1 RSSLPK
7 WPPISAHAMSKA
19 SQMVSRASGPNAAP
33 SCITGVGTVGEA
45 LIRGRDD
52 QHDLPC
58 LRIGHAGGHDA
69 SLPFK
74 PAPIIYGVSRHRVQR
89 VALDDDTSMEVAV
102 LKGKTTE
109 VKPFAERIIAERG
122 VRHGRVVII
131 PAEIK
136 NVRHSHGK

>member
-1 RSSLPK
+1 
-7 WPPISAHAMSKA
+7 MSKA

-89 VALDDDTSMEVAV
+89 SSRTGTLSSGPYGPRENA
-102 LKGKTTE
+102 TTPE
-109 VKPFAERIIAERG
+109 NSTQVVGRPIGGMPNNSVGSLPAGIL
-122 VRHGRVVII
+122 RHL
-131 PAEIK
+131 PAMA
-136 NVRHSHGK
+136 